1 MYTLYIHLIKHFI
14 ERVHIIIYTLIYI
27 LKNLLI
33 VQMPVVSLIK
43 NVVPFQSY
51 CMPISQST
59 KRHQDFINV
68 GTIVK
73 DIKCFSHISSIQ
85 THSITTF
92 FSFQLQKLLVNRL

>member
-14 ERVHIIIYTLIYI
+14 ERVHIIIYI
-27 LKNLLI
+27 LQNLLI

-43 NVVPFQSY
+43 NVVPFQSH
-51 CMPISQST
+51 CMPISPST
-59 KRHQDFINV
+59 KRHQDCTNV

-73 DIKCFSHISSIQ
+73 GLKRLSRISSLQ

-92 FSFQLQKLLVNRL
+92 FSFQLQKQLVHRL